1 MKDTYGQHTAATW
14 DAAKRE
20 MTLVLRRCAARRQM
34 VCYSDMLHGVTSI
47 RFDLD
52 DVAYHRMLG
61 EISRTEDAHGRGM
74 LSAIVVHK
82 TGDQQPGDGFYDL
95 ADELGR
101 DTSDDLKCWIDEVKV
116 VFDVWAN
123 QRTNINTAP

>member
-1 MKDTYGQHTAATW
+1 MKDTYGQYTPAIW
-14 DAAKRE
+14 NAAKRE

-34 VCYSDMLHGVTSI
+34 ICYSDMLRGVSSI

-61 EISRTEDAHGRGM
+61 EISETEDAHGRFM
-74 LSAIVVHK
+74 LSSIVVHK
-82 TGDQQPGDGFYDL
+82 TGDQQPGKGFDAL
-95 ADELGR
+95 AAELGR
-101 DTSDDLKCWIDEVKV
+101 DTSDSLRCWIEEVKS

-123 QRTNINTAP
+123 QRTNINASP